1 MKYTFE
7 EEDGTLSEIEYIQ
20 NVISEKEQND
30 LKYWLNSMD
39 DFKSGSTHFGRIPR
53 EQKWYGPKYFNPTWK
68 EKFDRWMPCE
78 YDEVLLELQE
88 RVGRIMGTSCNS
100 CLINKYIS
108 GSSSIKLHKDDL
120 NSFGETPIIMNISL
134 GSSRNIRFVRT
145 KPNSM
150 KWDKEN
156 KMDFQ
161 ITLDSGSLLIMKGS
175 TQKYFVHGIP
185 KTKEHVGT
193 RYSLTFRDYIL

>member
-1 MKYTFE
+1 
-7 EEDGTLSEIEYIQ
+7 
-20 NVISEKEQND
+20 
-30 LKYWLNSMD
+30 
-39 DFKSGSTHFGRIPR
+39 
-53 EQKWYGPKYFNPTWK
+53 
-68 EKFDRWMPCE
+68 MPCE